1 MALQDLAGCIAATLV
16 FATFSARGMVPLR
29 ALGVASNIAF
39 VGYASL
45 AGLWPILV
53 LHSILLPMNTLRLRE
68 AILCRRLLARS
79 CPRNDQAPAIAAN
92 DNEQRHRTEAVT
104 RVAINAC

>member
-1 MALQDLAGCIAATLV
+1 MTRTDMLGCIAAILV
-16 FATFSARGMVPLR
+16 FATFSAKRMVPLR

-53 LHSILLPMNTLRLRE
+53 LHSILLPMNTVRLRE
-68 AILCRRLLARS
+68 AIICRRLLARS
-79 CPRNDQAPAIAAN
+79 GPGNDHAAAIAAN
-92 DNEQRHRTEAVT
+92 DNEQRHRDEAPARILANT
-104 RVAINAC
+104 C

>member
-1 MALQDLAGCIAATLV
+1 
-16 FATFSARGMVPLR
+16 MVPLR

-53 LHSILLPMNTLRLRE
+53 LHSILLPMNTVRLRE
-68 AILCRRLLARS
+68 AIICRRQLARPS
-79 CPRNDQAPAIAAN
+79 PGNDQARAAAAN
-92 DNEQRHRTEAVT
+92 DNEQHHRPGPSHAS
-104 RVAINAC
+104 R